1 MSNKITEETNE
12 EILTCRRQFCIINLQ
27 QEFTLCT
34 TPTELNMLK
43 EAAIAMGFYQMSI
56 DFQQDWDESFE
67 AAKNHERDAIAEIST
82 SPIFDLINKSF
93 LGK

>member
-1 MSNKITEETNE
+1 MENTIIEETNE

-27 QEFTLCT
+27 DDFTSCENL
-34 TPTELNMLK
+34 TELNLLK
-43 EAAIAMGFYQMSI
+43 ESAIEMGFYQMAI

-82 SPIFDLINKSF
+82 SPIYDLINKSF